1 MPVIN
6 RIADFHSDMTEW
18 RHALHAHPEIGYEEV
33 WTGDFI
39 AEKLKSFGIEVS
51 RGLGKTG
58 LVGILKGRG
67 NTSRAIGLRADMDA
81 LPMVELNAFKH
92 RSQFDGT
99 MHACGHDGHMTM
111 LLGAARY
118 LSETRNFDG
127 TVYFIF
133 QPAEEG
139 GAGGKAMIDDGLF
152 QQYPVTGVWGMH
164 NWPGLPAGEF
174 AVNAGACMASA
185 DHFAITLTGRG
196 SHAAMP
202 HQSVDPI
209 LAASNLVQALQ
220 MIVARQT
227 DPLDP
232 TVVSVTM
239 INGGSAFNVIP
250 DVVTIGGT
258 MRALVVET
266 RAFIEQRIRDVSA
279 LTAKAYDCSV
289 EIDWRAGYPP
299 TINSEAE
306 ALRAA
311 EVARDLVGTEKVHM
325 NLAPSMAAED
335 FAYMLEE
342 RPGAYIWLG
351 AGEAIEGKMLHN
363 TGYDFNDDIL
373 PVGASYWSKLVERE
387 LPRNSQKSE

>member
-6 RIADFHSDMTEW
+6 RIADFHPDMTEW
-18 RHALHAHPEIGYEEV
+18 RHALHAHPEICFEEV

-39 AEKLKSFGIEVS
+39 AEKLNSFGIEVS

-58 LVGILKGRG
+58 VVGMLKGQG
-67 NTSRAIGLRADMDA
+67 SSSRAIGLRADMDA
-81 LPMVELNAFKH
+81 LPMPEENHFEH
-92 RSQFDGT
+92 RSQIDGK

-118 LSETRNFDG
+118 LAETRNFDG

-139 GAGGKAMIDDGLF
+139 GAGGKAMVDDGLF
-152 QQYPVTGVWGMH
+152 EKHPVQDVWGMH
-164 NWPGLPAGEF
+164 NWPGLPAGEV
-174 AVNAGACMASA
+174 AVSTGACMASA

-202 HQSVDPI
+202 HQSIDPV
-209 LAASNLVQALQ
+209 LAAAGLVQALQ
-220 MIVARQT
+220 MVVSRTT

-232 TVVSVTM
+232 AVLSVTM
-239 INGGSAFNVIP
+239 LNGGSAFNVIP
-250 DVVTIGGT
+250 DTVTLGGT
-258 MRALVVET
+258 ARAMVAST
-266 RAFIEQRIRDVSA
+266 RAAIEQKIRDISA
-279 LTAKAYDCSV
+279 LIAKAHGCSV
-289 EIDWRAGYPP
+289 EVDWRPGYPP
-299 TINSEAE
+299 TINTETE

-311 EVARDLVGTEKVHM
+311 GVARAVVGSDKVHM
-325 NLAPSMAAED
+325 NIPPSMAAED
-335 FAYMLEE
+335 FAFMLEE

-351 AGEAIEGKMLHN
+351 AGEAVEGKMLHN

-373 PVGASYWSKLVERE
+373 PVGASYWSQLVESE
-387 LPRNSQKSE
+387 LPRSSQA